1 MPNNAV
7 FTNSASDLKVQIFG
21 SDATKAIQ
29 VDSNGKLQIST
40 DSPITVTA
48 TDLDIRNLSS
58 SQDGV
63 AVYGSNDGGTT
74 MKVLKTNSDGEL
86 YITTDETITVQA
98 TDFDIRNL
106 TTDDSVSIYG
116 TDGTDKRQIK
126 TDNNGRIEVASIQSE
141 VDVNI
146 TNTDLDIRD
155 LSNSQDSILVYGND
169 GSNNRVIATDTE
181 GLIKIVNAKRSF
193 ESELFAEKATSNSY
207 TYLSFKDVSMYS
219 DYVFY
224 VKNTG
229 SNSATIEIQISP
241 SDDEDD
247 AITHIN
253 NITVDAGEKELIIP
267 SKFLR
272 YVRLGYK
279 STNSDQ
285 STTLDIY
292 FQARY

>member
-7 FTNSASDLKVQIFG
+7 FSNSASDLKVQIFG
-21 SDATKAIQ
+21 SSVTTPIQ

-40 DSPITVTA
+40 ENPINVTA

-74 MKVLKTNSDGEL
+74 MKILKTNSDGEI
-86 YITTDETITVQA
+86 YITSDETLTVQS
-98 TDFDIRNL
+98 TDLDIRNL
-106 TTDDSVSIYG
+106 TTDDSVSVFG

-126 TDNNGRIEVASIQSE
+126 TDSSGRIEVASIESD

-155 LSNSQDSILVYGND
+155 LSYNQDSILIYGND
-169 GSNNRVIATDTE
+169 GTDKRVIATDSE
-181 GLIKIVNAKRSF
+181 GLIKIVTAKRSF
-193 ESELFAEKATSNSY
+193 ESQLNSNLSTSDSY
-207 TYLSFKDVSMYS
+207 SYISFIDVSMYS

-224 VKNTG
+224 IKNTG
-229 SNSATIEIQISP
+229 SNSATIVVEISP
-241 SDDEDD
+241 TNNADD
-247 AITHIN
+247 AITHISDV
-253 NITVDAGEKELIIP
+253 TVDSGEKELIIP

-279 STNSDQ
+279 STNSGQ
-285 STTLDIY
+285 STTLDVY

>member
-7 FTNSASDLKVQIFG
+7 FSNSASDLKVQIFG
-21 SDATKAIQ
+21 SSVTTPIQ
-29 VDSNGKLQIST
+29 VDSNGKLQILT
-40 DSPITVTA
+40 ENPINVTA

-74 MKVLKTNSDGEL
+74 MKILKTNTDGEL
-86 YITTDETITVQA
+86 FITSDETLTVQA
-98 TDFDIRNL
+98 TDLDIRNL

-126 TDNNGRIEVASIQSE
+126 TDSSGRIEVASIANE
-141 VDVNI
+141 VD
-146 TNTDLDIRD
+146 IRN
-155 LSNSQDSILVYGND
+155 LSNSQDSILIYGYD
-169 GSNNRVIATDTE
+169 GENNKVITTDSD
-181 GLIKIVNAKRSF
+181 GLIKVVNAKRSF
-193 ESELFAEKATSNSY
+193 ESQLFGDLNTTDSF

-224 VKNTG
+224 IKNKG
-229 SNSATIEIQISP
+229 SNSASLIVQISP
-241 SDDEDD
+241 TNNAND
-247 AITHIN
+247 AIDHI
-253 NITVDAGEKELIIP
+253 IDIIVTSGAKELIIP
-267 SKFLR
+267 SKFLQ

-279 STNSDQ
+279 STLSGQ
-285 STTLDIY
+285 STTLDVY

>member
-21 SDATKAIQ
+21 SDVTKAIQ
-29 VDSNGKLQIST
+29 VDSNGKLQISS
-40 DSPITVTA
+40 DSAITVTA

-86 YITTDETITVQA
+86 YITTDETLTVQA
-98 TDFDIRNL
+98 TDLDIRNL
-106 TTDDSVSIYG
+106 TTDDSISIYG

-126 TDNNGRIEVASIQSE
+126 TDNNGRIEVASIQSD

-155 LSNSQDSILVYGND
+155 LSNSQDSILIYGND
-169 GSNNRVIATDTE
+169 GSNNKVIATDTE

-193 ESELFAEKATSNSY
+193 ESELFADKATSNSY

-229 SNSATIEIQISP
+229 SNSATIAIQISP

-247 AITHIN
+247 AITHIDN
-253 NITVDAGEKELIIP
+253 FTVDAGEKELVIP

-279 STNSDQ
+279 STNTDQ

>member
-48 TDLDIRNLSS
+48 SDLDIRNLSS

-169 GSNNRVIATDTE
+169 GSDNRVIATDTE